1 MAASLDSTGHSQS
14 PPFPSPTLAE
24 DILQAIQTLVVV
36 LNGDGHAVYV
46 SPSIE
51 RILGFSVSDVMG
63 ERYFDVVRTSDMPS
77 RLRQREELSRAARGE
92 ISVPPPY
99 TCKLLTVSGEE
110 RFILWQDAKGPGDLL
125 IGAGQD
131 ITELRKA
138 EEEAASRDAE
148 FRAIFEASSDGML
161 ILNSDWVYLK
171 ANPAACQIFGL
182 VSEAVIGQVHGTLL
196 RSSVSVKEV
205 RQRAIAEGG
214 FTSEAVFQRID
225 GASRQVEYSIV
236 PFFRENHHL
245 IIMRD
250 TTERRSLEMQL
261 SQAQKLEAIGR
272 LAGGVAHDFNNMLT
286 AIRGYGELLLKNH
299 PEGRS
304 RRYVEGILGASER
317 AAQTT
322 HQLLAFSRRQVLVPK
337 LLDINSAVS
346 ETLDLLMRVIGEDVQ
361 LTTILSPDTGSILVD
376 PGQFSQVLMN
386 LAVNSR
392 DAMPKGGKLII
403 ETRCVYLTDDY
414 VLKHIQVK
422 AGKYVMLAVTD
433 TGLGISPETREHIFE
448 PFFTTKPQGE
458 GTGLG
463 LSMVYGIVK
472 QSGGYVWVYSEPGE
486 GSTFKIYFPQA
497 QATTASAERVSKDAP
512 LNVLVIED
520 DEVLR
525 LLTATVLREHG
536 HTVREAIDGS
546 GFLKDCESIT
556 EPIDLVITD
565 VTSPGMSGEDLMGY
579 FAVKHPNAAII
590 HMSGFPQAQLAG
602 SQIPNK
608 AFFLAK
614 PFTVKELLQI
624 VEQVVESKSR
634 TRFC

>member
-1 MAASLDSTGHSQS
+1 MAGSLKSTGHSQS

-51 RILGFSVSDVMG
+51 RILGFSVWDVMG
-63 ERYFDVVRTSDMPS
+63 ERYFDVVRSSDTAS
-77 RLRQREELSRAARGE
+77 RLKQREQLSRAARGE
-92 ISVPPPY
+92 IPVAAPY
-99 TCKLLTVSGEE
+99 TVKLLTVSGQE
-110 RFILWQDAKGPGDLL
+110 RVILWQDAKGPGDLL
-125 IGAGQD
+125 IGVGQD
-131 ITELRKA
+131 ITDLRKA
-138 EEEAASRDAE
+138 EQEAASRDAE
-148 FRAIFEASSDGML
+148 FRAIFEASSEGML

-182 VSEAVIGQVHGTLL
+182 VSEAVVGQAHGSLL
-196 RSSVSVKEV
+196 KSSVDVTEV
-205 RQRAIAEGG
+205 RQRAMAEGG
-214 FTSEAVFQRID
+214 FTGEAAFQRTD
-225 GASRQVEYSIV
+225 GATRQVEYSIV

-250 TTERRSLEMQL
+250 ITERRSLEMQL

-286 AIRGYGELLLKNH
+286 AIRGYGELLLKNY

-337 LLDINSAVS
+337 LLDVNGAVT
-346 ETLDLLMRVIGEDVQ
+346 ETLDLLRRVIGEDVE
-361 LTTILSPDTGSILVD
+361 LMTILSPNAGRILVD
-376 PGQFSQVLMN
+376 PGQFSQLLMN

-422 AGKYVMLAVTD
+422 AGEYVMLAVTD
-433 TGLGISPETREHIFE
+433 TGVGIAPETREHIFE

-486 GSTFKIYFPQA
+486 GSTFKIYFPK
-497 QATTASAERVSKDAP
+497 AEAGNDPWKAAPKDVS

-525 LLTATVLREHG
+525 SLTGTVLREHG
-536 HTVREAIDGS
+536 HNVREAVDGS
-546 GFLKDCESIT
+546 GFLKDCERIT

-579 FAVKHPNAAII
+579 FAVKHPRAAII
-590 HMSGFPQAQLAG
+590 HMSGFPHSQLAG
-602 SQIPNK
+602 TQIPKK

-614 PFTVKELLQI
+614 PFTLKELLQI
-624 VEQVVESKSR
+624 VEQVLEGRSR
-634 TRFC
+634 ARLC